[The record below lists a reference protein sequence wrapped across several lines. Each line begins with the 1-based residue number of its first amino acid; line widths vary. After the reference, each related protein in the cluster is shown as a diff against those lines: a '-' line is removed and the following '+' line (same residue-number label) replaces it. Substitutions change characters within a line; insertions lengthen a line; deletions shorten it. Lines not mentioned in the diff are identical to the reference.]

1 MRFVFTGA
9 KRIALLN
16 RRRKS
21 VVALARIPVIRALAR
36 ARRSPATMAPHRY
49 PMISMPEAIDIVL
62 SRAAPLEEESLPFP
76 DAVGRVLASE
86 VTAPRPHPPFPAS
99 IMDGYA
105 VRSADVPGTL
115 RVVGAARAGAPLGP
129 SADGSESHTGPGR
142 AVYITTGAPVPPGFD
157 AVVPVERVS
166 FPEGAG
172 SDAVAVADAFVPGT
186 NVRSVGS
193 DIERGEVLLHAGDRV
208 GPHELGI
215 AALAGVSEA
224 RTRRAPV
231 VAVLST
237 GDELADPYFTNGQND
252 APATF
257 FNSSDR
263 LDVSAGS
270 IFDANRHMLL
280 ACAREAGARVM
291 DLGIVRDDPDALA
304 AAVARAMDAGA
315 DVVVASGGVSEGD
328 KDHLKDVLLGSFGRI
343 AGVVHF
349 GRVMMK
355 PGKPLT
361 FAEIHRVK
369 IRSED
374 RSEDRREST
383 KLDEKKTVLAFGL
396 PGNPVSAAV
405 TFALVVAPAVRRM
418 LGWVDPRPRRLQA
431 VLAQD
436 IALDKERPEYHRA
449 TLDWEAKDA
458 SIANVFHAKK
468 NLPLARSTGR
478 QISSRLTSMRGAE
491 ALLELPRGPG
501 FVAKGTVVSA
511 LVIRDIGTQGGLQM
525 PRVRPKVV
533 RPGNAPDGVLAA
545 ADAGVVKKAL
555 RDDQDDAKTFGPRPR
570 AIAVVTHPFV
580 PAKSASELAR
590 ESDVPD
596 SDRAVT
602 DEGND
607 DDATILEATRR
618 FLRRAG
624 VRVSDDGDVAWR
636 VFEARAK
643 NGTSCR
649 LAAAARAAAETASIV
664 LIAPS
669 GPSAVSSQA
678 AVVAATDLGFPGLA
692 PRMRAPLEK
701 KYDQSDDDDFSDE
714 ERSEAEDAAALAAI
728 AYRETG
734 FGINAGQVAGAVVAS
749 LPCTNCEEA
758 LVEGLTKMLHVPREK
773 WEGLV
778 L

>member
-1 MRFVFTGA
+1 
-9 KRIALLN
+9 
-16 RRRKS
+16 
-21 VVALARIPVIRALAR
+21 
-36 ARRSPATMAPHRY
+36 
-49 PMISMPEAIDIVL
+49 MISMPEAIDIVL

-105 VRSADVPGTL
+105 VRAADVPGTL
-115 RVVGAARAGAPLGP
+115 RVVGAARAGAPLARDK
-129 SADGSESHTGPGR
+129 SDKSSESDADHGR

-157 AVVPVERVS
+157 AVVPIERVR
-166 FPEGAG
+166 FPGGDDAG
-172 SDAVAVADAFVPGT
+172 AVAVADAFSPGA

-193 DIERGEVLLHAGDRV
+193 DIQRGEVLLRAGDRV

-215 AALAGVSEA
+215 AALAGVAEA
-224 RTRRAPV
+224 RTRRAPL

-237 GDELADPYFTNGQND
+237 GDELADPFAD
-252 APATF
+252 SRLASAA
-257 FNSSDR
+257 SSPDDLR
-263 LDVSAGS
+263 PSS

-291 DLGIVRDDPDALA
+291 DLGIARDDPDALA
-304 AAVARAMDAGA
+304 DAIARAVDAGA
-315 DVVVASGGVSEGD
+315 DAVVASGGVSEGD
-328 KDHLKDVLLGSFGRI
+328 KDHLKETLLGSFGRV
-343 AGVVHF
+343 AGEVHF

-361 FAEIHRVK
+361 FAEISRTDD
-369 IRSED
+369 SED
-374 RSEDRREST
+374 STEDVSEDVSGTDATDAREGKRR
-383 KLDEKKTVLAFGL
+383 KEKKTVLAFGL

-418 LGWVDPRPRRLQA
+418 LGWADPRPRRLQA

-449 TLDWEAKDA
+449 TLDWEASGGDFANHDFADA
-458 SIANVFHAKK
+458 GKT

-491 ALLELPRGPG
+491 VLLELPRGPG
-501 FVAKGTVVSA
+501 SVAKGSVVSA

-525 PRVRPKVV
+525 PRVRPT
-533 RPGNAPDGVLAA
+533 
-545 ADAGVVKKAL
+545 VVKPKSPEVLGAATSSAAGIVAR
-555 RDDQDDAKTFGPRPR
+555 RDDEKKVFARRRAR

-580 PAKSASELAR
+580 FAKSASDLAR
-590 ESDVPD
+590 EADVPD

-607 DDATILEATRR
+607 DGAAVLEATRR

-624 VRVSDDGDVAWR
+624 VAEGGDAAWR
-636 VFEARAK
+636 VFEARAE
-643 NGTSCR
+643 NGTSRR
-649 LAAAARAAAETASIV
+649 LAAAARAAAESSSASIV

-669 GPSAVSSQA
+669 GPGAVSSQA
-678 AVVAATDLGFPGLA
+678 AVVAGTDLGFPGLA
-692 PRMRAPLEK
+692 PRMRAALERAFAETTEGE
-701 KYDQSDDDDFSDE
+701 DERSDE
-714 ERSEAEDAAALAAI
+714 PSLDGEDSDAEDAIAALA
-728 AYRETG
+728 YRESG

-758 LVEGLTKMLHVPREK
+758 LREGLTKMLIAPREK

-778 L
+778 S

>member
-1 MRFVFTGA
+1 M
-9 KRIALLN
+9 
-16 RRRKS
+16 
-21 VVALARIPVIRALAR
+21 
-36 ARRSPATMAPHRY
+36 
-49 PMISMPEAIDIVL
+49 
-62 SRAAPLEEESLPFP
+62 
-76 DAVGRVLASE
+76 
-86 VTAPRPHPPFPAS
+86 
-99 IMDGYA
+99 
-105 VRSADVPGTL
+105 
-115 RVVGAARAGAPLGP
+115 
-129 SADGSESHTGPGR
+129 
-142 AVYITTGAPVPPGFD
+142 
-157 AVVPVERVS
+157 
-166 FPEGAG
+166 
-172 SDAVAVADAFVPGT
+172 
-186 NVRSVGS
+186 
-193 DIERGEVLLHAGDRV
+193 
-208 GPHELGI
+208 
-215 AALAGVSEA
+215 
-224 RTRRAPV
+224 
-231 VAVLST
+231 
-237 GDELADPYFTNGQND
+237 
-252 APATF
+252 
-257 FNSSDR
+257 
-263 LDVSAGS
+263 
-270 IFDANRHMLL
+270 
-280 ACAREAGARVM
+280 
-291 DLGIVRDDPDALA
+291 
-304 AAVARAMDAGA
+304 
-315 DVVVASGGVSEGD
+315 
-328 KDHLKDVLLGSFGRI
+328 
-343 AGVVHF
+343 
-349 GRVMMK
+349 
-355 PGKPLT
+355 
-361 FAEIHRVK
+361 
-369 IRSED
+369 
-374 RSEDRREST
+374 
-383 KLDEKKTVLAFGL
+383 
-396 PGNPVSAAV
+396 SAAV

-458 SIANVFHAKK
+458 SFAEKNVFHAKK

-533 RPGNAPDGVLAA
+533 RPGDAPDGVLAA

-618 FLRRAG
+618 FTRRAG
-624 VRVSDDGDVAWR
+624 VRVSDDGDEKNAWR
-636 VFEARAK
+636 VFEARAE
-643 NGTSCR
+643 NGTSRR

-701 KYDQSDDDDFSDE
+701 KYHQSDDDDVSDFSE
-714 ERSEAEDAAALAAI
+714 ERSEAEATMAI
-728 AYRETG
+728 ATPRVCRRRMRRRLRRLRT
-734 FGINAGQVAGAVVAS
+734 AKR
-749 LPCTNCEEA
+749 A
-758 LVEGLTKMLHVPREK
+758 LGSTRGKSPARWWRLCPARTAKRRLLRV
-773 WEGLV
+773 
-778 L
+778 

>member
-1 MRFVFTGA
+1 
-9 KRIALLN
+9 
-16 RRRKS
+16 
-21 VVALARIPVIRALAR
+21 
-36 ARRSPATMAPHRY
+36 
-49 PMISMPEAIDIVL
+49 MISMPEAIDIVL

-105 VRSADVPGTL
+105 VRAADVPGTL
-115 RVVGAARAGAPLGP
+115 RVVGAARAGAPLGRDM
-129 SADGSESHTGPGR
+129 SDKSSDSDANHGR

-157 AVVPVERVS
+157 AVVPIERVR
-166 FPEGAG
+166 FPGGDPDAG
-172 SDAVAVADAFVPGT
+172 AVAVADAFGPGA

-193 DIERGEVLLHAGDRV
+193 DIQRGEVLLHAGDRV

-224 RTRRAPV
+224 RTRRAPL

-237 GDELADPYFTNGQND
+237 GDELADPFADGLFSSPD
-252 APATF
+252 ASA
-257 FNSSDR
+257 
-263 LDVSAGS
+263 SAGL

-280 ACAREAGARVM
+280 ACAREVGARVM
-291 DLGIVRDDPDALA
+291 DLGIARDDPDALA
-304 AAVARAMDAGA
+304 DAIARAVDAGA

-328 KDHLKDVLLGSFGRI
+328 KDHLKETLLGSFGRV
-343 AGVVHF
+343 AGEVHF

-361 FAEIHRVK
+361 FAEISRTE
-369 IRSED
+369 ED
-374 RSEDRREST
+374 STEDVSGTDATDAREGKRRKEKT
-383 KLDEKKTVLAFGL
+383 KKTVLAFGL

-418 LGWVDPRPRRLQA
+418 LGWADPRPRRLQA

-449 TLDWEAKDA
+449 TLDWEANDSSA
-458 SIANVFHAKK
+458 

-533 RPGNAPDGVLAA
+533 RPENARDRVLAA

-555 RDDQDDAKTFGPRPR
+555 RDDEDDAKKFAPRPK

-580 PAKSASELAR
+580 PAKSLSDLAR

-607 DDATILEATRR
+607 DAAAILEATRR
-618 FLRRAG
+618 FLQRAG
-624 VRVSDDGDVAWR
+624 VSTDGDEKNAWR
-636 VFEARAK
+636 VFEARAE
-643 NGTSCR
+643 NGTSRR
-649 LAAAARAAAETASIV
+649 LALAARAAAETASIV

-678 AVVAATDLGFPGLA
+678 AVVAGTDLGFPGLA
-692 PRMRAPLEK
+692 PRMRAALERAFPETM
-701 KYDQSDDDDFSDE
+701 DGED
-714 ERSEAEDAAALAAI
+714 ERSLDARGVDGEDSDADGAEDAEDAIAALA
-728 AYRETG
+728 YRESG

-758 LVEGLTKMLHVPREK
+758 LREGLTKMVIVPREK

-778 L
+778 S

>member
-1 MRFVFTGA
+1 
-9 KRIALLN
+9 
-16 RRRKS
+16 
-21 VVALARIPVIRALAR
+21 
-36 ARRSPATMAPHRY
+36 MAPHKY

-62 SRAAPLEEESLPFP
+62 SRAAPLEEESLPFA

-105 VRSADVPGTL
+105 VRAADVPGTL
-115 RVVGAARAGAPLGP
+115 RVVGAARAGAPLARDK
-129 SADGSESHTGPGR
+129 SDKSSESDADHGR

-157 AVVPVERVS
+157 AVVPIERVR
-166 FPEGAG
+166 FPGGDPDAG
-172 SDAVAVADAFVPGT
+172 AVAVADAFSPGA

-193 DIERGEVLLHAGDRV
+193 DIQRGEVLLRAGDRV

-215 AALAGVSEA
+215 AALAGVAEA
-224 RTRRAPV
+224 RTRRAPL

-237 GDELADPYFTNGQND
+237 GDELADPFAETE
-252 APATF
+252 
-257 FNSSDR
+257 SSR
-263 LDVSAGS
+263 SAGPSGNASASLDVTAGS

-280 ACAREAGARVM
+280 ACAREAGAEVM
-291 DLGIVRDDPDALA
+291 DLGIARDDPDALA
-304 AAVARAMDAGA
+304 DAVARAVDAGA
-315 DVVVASGGVSEGD
+315 DVVVTSGGVSEGD
-328 KDHLKDVLLGSFGRI
+328 KDHLKDVLLGSRGRI

-361 FAEIHRVK
+361 FAEIRRVAETK
-369 IRSED
+369 TSAREETSTTRS
-374 RSEDRREST
+374 
-383 KLDEKKTVLAFGL
+383 KTVLAFGL

-405 TFALVVAPAVRRM
+405 TFALAVAPAVRRM

-449 TLDWEAKDA
+449 TLDWEASGGDFANHDFADA
-458 SIANVFHAKK
+458 GKT

-491 ALLELPRGPG
+491 VLLELPRGPG
-501 FVAKGTVVSA
+501 SVAKGSVVSA

-525 PRVRPKVV
+525 PRVRPT
-533 RPGNAPDGVLAA
+533 
-545 ADAGVVKKAL
+545 VVKPKSPEVLGAATSSAAGIVAR
-555 RDDQDDAKTFGPRPR
+555 RDDEKKVFARRRAR

-580 PAKSASELAR
+580 FAKSASDLAR
-590 ESDVPD
+590 EADVPD

-607 DDATILEATRR
+607 DGAAVLEATRR

-624 VRVSDDGDVAWR
+624 VAEGGDAAWR
-636 VFEARAK
+636 VFEARAE
-643 NGTSCR
+643 NGTSRR
-649 LAAAARAAAETASIV
+649 LALAARAAAETASIV

-678 AVVAATDLGFPGLA
+678 AVVAGTDLGFPGLA
-692 PRMRAPLEK
+692 PRMRAALERAFAETTEGE
-701 KYDQSDDDDFSDE
+701 DERSDE
-714 ERSEAEDAAALAAI
+714 PSLDGEDSDAEDAIAALA
-728 AYRETG
+728 YRESG

-758 LVEGLTKMLHVPREK
+758 LREGLTKMVIVPREK

-778 L
+778 S

>member
-1 MRFVFTGA
+1 
-9 KRIALLN
+9 
-16 RRRKS
+16 
-21 VVALARIPVIRALAR
+21 
-36 ARRSPATMAPHRY
+36 
-49 PMISMPEAIDIVL
+49 MISMPEAIDIVL

-105 VRSADVPGTL
+105 VRAADVPGTL
-115 RVVGAARAGAPLGP
+115 RVVGAARAGAPLARDK
-129 SADGSESHTGPGR
+129 SDKSSESDADHGR

-157 AVVPVERVS
+157 AVVPIERVR
-166 FPEGAG
+166 FPGGDDAG
-172 SDAVAVADAFVPGT
+172 AVAVADAFSPGA

-193 DIERGEVLLHAGDRV
+193 DIQRGEVLLRAGDRV

-215 AALAGVSEA
+215 AALAGVAEA
-224 RTRRAPV
+224 RTRRAPL

-237 GDELADPYFTNGQND
+237 GDELADPFAD
-252 APATF
+252 SRLASAA
-257 FNSSDR
+257 SSPDDLR
-263 LDVSAGS
+263 PSS

-291 DLGIVRDDPDALA
+291 DLGIARDDPDALA
-304 AAVARAMDAGA
+304 DAIARAVDAGA

-328 KDHLKDVLLGSFGRI
+328 KDHLKDVLLGSFGRV
-343 AGVVHF
+343 AGAVHF

-361 FAEIHRVK
+361 FAEISRTEDS
-369 IRSED
+369 ISED
-374 RSEDRREST
+374 STVSTGRAFQDVSGTDATDAPDGKRRR
-383 KLDEKKTVLAFGL
+383 EKKTVLAFGL

-418 LGWVDPRPRRLQA
+418 LGWADPRPRRLQA

-449 TLDWEAKDA
+449 TLDWEASGGDFANFANADA
-458 SIANVFHAKK
+458 GKT

-491 ALLELPRGPG
+491 VLLELPRGPG
-501 FVAKGTVVSA
+501 SVAKGSVVSA

-525 PRVRPKVV
+525 PRVRPT
-533 RPGNAPDGVLAA
+533 
-545 ADAGVVKKAL
+545 VVKPKSPEVLGAATSSAAGIVAR
-555 RDDQDDAKTFGPRPR
+555 RDDEKKVFARDRAR

-580 PAKSASELAR
+580 FAKSASDLAR
-590 ESDVPD
+590 EADVPD

-607 DDATILEATRR
+607 DGAAVLEATQR

-624 VRVSDDGDVAWR
+624 VAEGGDAAWR
-636 VFEARAK
+636 VFEARAE
-643 NGTSCR
+643 NGTSRR
-649 LAAAARAAAETASIV
+649 LAAAARAAAESSSASIV

-669 GPSAVSSQA
+669 GPGAVSSQA
-678 AVVAATDLGFPGLA
+678 AVVAGTDLGFPGLA
-692 PRMRAPLEK
+692 PRMRAALERAFAETM
-701 KYDQSDDDDFSDE
+701 DDGEDE
-714 ERSEAEDAAALAAI
+714 RADERSLDGEDSDAEDAIAALA
-728 AYRETG
+728 YRESG

-758 LVEGLTKMLHVPREK
+758 LREGLTKMLIVPREK

-778 L
+778 S

>member
-1 MRFVFTGA
+1 
-9 KRIALLN
+9 
-16 RRRKS
+16 
-21 VVALARIPVIRALAR
+21 
-36 ARRSPATMAPHRY
+36 
-49 PMISMPEAIDIVL
+49 MISMPEAIDIVL

-105 VRSADVPGTL
+105 VRAADVPGTL
-115 RVVGAARAGAPLGP
+115 RVVGAARAGAPLGRDM
-129 SADGSESHTGPGR
+129 SDKSSDSDANHGR

-157 AVVPVERVS
+157 AVVPIERVR
-166 FPEGAG
+166 FPGGDPDAG
-172 SDAVAVADAFVPGT
+172 AVAVADAFGPGA

-193 DIERGEVLLHAGDRV
+193 DIQRGEVLLHAGDRV

-224 RTRRAPV
+224 RTRRAPL

-237 GDELADPYFTNGQND
+237 GDELADPFADGLFSSPD
-252 APATF
+252 ASA
-257 FNSSDR
+257 
-263 LDVSAGS
+263 SAGL

-280 ACAREAGARVM
+280 ACAREVGARVM
-291 DLGIVRDDPDALA
+291 DLGIARDDPDALA
-304 AAVARAMDAGA
+304 DAIARAVDAGA

-328 KDHLKDVLLGSFGRI
+328 KDHLKETLLGSFGRV
-343 AGVVHF
+343 AGEVHF

-361 FAEIHRVK
+361 FAEISRTDD
-369 IRSED
+369 SED
-374 RSEDRREST
+374 STEDVSEDVSGTDATDAREGKRR
-383 KLDEKKTVLAFGL
+383 KEKKTVLAFGL

-418 LGWVDPRPRRLQA
+418 LGWADPRPRRLQA

-449 TLDWEAKDA
+449 TLDWEASGGDFA
-458 SIANVFHAKK
+458 SHGKTNT

-491 ALLELPRGPG
+491 VLLELPRGPG
-501 FVAKGTVVSA
+501 SVAKGSVVSA

-525 PRVRPKVV
+525 PRVRPTVV
-533 RPGNAPDGVLAA
+533 KPESPEVSGAATSSAA
-545 ADAGVVKKAL
+545 AFVVAR
-555 RDDQDDAKTFGPRPR
+555 RDDEKKGFARDGAR

-580 PAKSASELAR
+580 FAKSASDLAR
-590 ESDVPD
+590 EADLPD

-607 DDATILEATRR
+607 DGAAVLEATRR

-624 VRVSDDGDVAWR
+624 VAEGGDAAWR
-636 VFEARAK
+636 VFEARAE
-643 NGTSCR
+643 NGTSRR
-649 LAAAARAAAETASIV
+649 LAAAARAAAESSSASIV

-669 GPSAVSSQA
+669 GPGAVSSQA
-678 AVVAATDLGFPGLA
+678 AVVAGTDLGFPGLA
-692 PRMRAPLEK
+692 PRMRAALERAFPETM
-701 KYDQSDDDDFSDE
+701 DGED
-714 ERSEAEDAAALAAI
+714 ERSLDARGVDGEDSDADGAEDAEDAIAALA
-728 AYRETG
+728 YRESG

-758 LVEGLTKMLHVPREK
+758 LREGLTKMVIVPREK

-778 L
+778 S

>member
-1 MRFVFTGA
+1 
-9 KRIALLN
+9 
-16 RRRKS
+16 
-21 VVALARIPVIRALAR
+21 
-36 ARRSPATMAPHRY
+36 
-49 PMISMPEAIDIVL
+49 MISMPEAIDIVL

-129 SADGSESHTGPGR
+129 SGDKSSGSDAVHGR

-157 AVVPVERVS
+157 AVVPIERVR
-166 FPEGAG
+166 FPGGDDAG
-172 SDAVAVADAFVPGT
+172 AVAVADAFSPGA

-193 DIERGEVLLHAGDRV
+193 DIQRGEVLLRAGDRV

-215 AALAGVSEA
+215 AALAGVAEA
-224 RTRRAPV
+224 RTRRAPL

-237 GDELADPYFTNGQND
+237 GDELADPFAD
-252 APATF
+252 SRLASAA
-257 FNSSDR
+257 SSPDELR
-263 LDVSAGS
+263 PSS

-291 DLGIVRDDPDALA
+291 DLGIARDDPDALA
-304 AAVARAMDAGA
+304 DAIARAVDAGA

-328 KDHLKDVLLGSFGRI
+328 KDHLKETLLGSFGRV
-343 AGVVHF
+343 AGEVHF

-361 FAEIHRVK
+361 FAEISRTEEDSTEDV
-369 IRSED
+369 SED
-374 RSEDRREST
+374 VSGTDATDAREGKRR
-383 KLDEKKTVLAFGL
+383 KEKKTVLAFGL

-418 LGWVDPRPRRLQA
+418 LGWADPRPRRLQA

-449 TLDWEAKDA
+449 TLDWEASGGDFASHDFADA
-458 SIANVFHAKK
+458 GKTK
-468 NLPLARSTGR
+468 TNLPLARSTGR

-491 ALLELPRGPG
+491 VLLELPRGPG
-501 FVAKGTVVSA
+501 SVAKGSVVSA

-525 PRVRPKVV
+525 PRVRPT
-533 RPGNAPDGVLAA
+533 
-545 ADAGVVKKAL
+545 VVKPESPEVLGAATSSAAGIVAR
-555 RDDQDDAKTFGPRPR
+555 RDDEKKVFARDGAR

-580 PAKSASELAR
+580 FAKSASDLAR
-590 ESDVPD
+590 EADVPD

-607 DDATILEATRR
+607 DGAAVLEATQR

-624 VRVSDDGDVAWR
+624 VAEGGDAAWR
-636 VFEARAK
+636 VFEARAE
-643 NGTSCR
+643 NGTSRR
-649 LAAAARAAAETASIV
+649 LAAAARAAAESSSASIV

-669 GPSAVSSQA
+669 GPGAVSSQA
-678 AVVAATDLGFPGLA
+678 AVVAGTDLGFPGLA
-692 PRMRAPLEK
+692 PRMRAALERAFAETTEGE
-701 KYDQSDDDDFSDE
+701 DERSDE
-714 ERSEAEDAAALAAI
+714 PSLDGEDSDAEGAEDAEDAIAALA
-728 AYRETG
+728 YRESG

-758 LVEGLTKMLHVPREK
+758 LREGLTKMLIAPREK

-778 L
+778 S

>member
-1 MRFVFTGA
+1 
-9 KRIALLN
+9 
-16 RRRKS
+16 
-21 VVALARIPVIRALAR
+21 
-36 ARRSPATMAPHRY
+36 
-49 PMISMPEAIDIVL
+49 MISMPEAIDIVL

-105 VRSADVPGTL
+105 VRAADVPGTL
-115 RVVGAARAGAPLGP
+115 RVVGAARAGAPLARDK
-129 SADGSESHTGPGR
+129 SDKSSESDADHGR

-157 AVVPVERVS
+157 AVVPIERVR
-166 FPEGAG
+166 FPGGDDAG
-172 SDAVAVADAFVPGT
+172 AVAVADAFSPGA

-193 DIERGEVLLHAGDRV
+193 DIQRGEVLLRAGDRV

-215 AALAGVSEA
+215 AALAGVAEA
-224 RTRRAPV
+224 RTRRAPL

-237 GDELADPYFTNGQND
+237 GDELADPFAD
-252 APATF
+252 SRLASAA
-257 FNSSDR
+257 SSPDELR
-263 LDVSAGS
+263 PSS

-291 DLGIVRDDPDALA
+291 DLGIARDDPDALA
-304 AAVARAMDAGA
+304 DAIARAVDAGA
-315 DVVVASGGVSEGD
+315 DAVVASGGVSEGD
-328 KDHLKDVLLGSFGRI
+328 KDHLKDVLLGSFGRV
-343 AGVVHF
+343 AGAVHF

-361 FAEIHRVK
+361 FAEISRT
-369 IRSED
+369 ED
-374 RSEDRREST
+374 SISVTTVSTGRAGDVTGTNATDAPEGKRRR
-383 KLDEKKTVLAFGL
+383 EKKTVLAFGL

-418 LGWVDPRPRRLQA
+418 LGWADPRPRRLQA

-449 TLDWEAKDA
+449 TLDWEASGGDFANHDFADA
-458 SIANVFHAKK
+458 GKT

-491 ALLELPRGPG
+491 VLLELPRGPG
-501 FVAKGTVVSA
+501 SVAKGSVVSA

-525 PRVRPKVV
+525 PRVRPT
-533 RPGNAPDGVLAA
+533 
-545 ADAGVVKKAL
+545 VVKPESPEVLGAATSSAAGIVAR
-555 RDDQDDAKTFGPRPR
+555 RDDEKKVFARDGAR

-580 PAKSASELAR
+580 FAKSASDLAR
-590 ESDVPD
+590 EADVPD

-607 DDATILEATRR
+607 DGAAVLEATQR

-624 VRVSDDGDVAWR
+624 VAEGGDAAWR
-636 VFEARAK
+636 VFEARAE
-643 NGTSCR
+643 NGTSRR
-649 LAAAARAAAETASIV
+649 LAAAARAAAESSSASIV

-669 GPSAVSSQA
+669 GPGAVSSQA
-678 AVVAATDLGFPGLA
+678 AVVAGTDLGFPGLA
-692 PRMRAPLEK
+692 PRMRAALERAFAETTEGE
-701 KYDQSDDDDFSDE
+701 DERSDE
-714 ERSEAEDAAALAAI
+714 PSLDGEDSDAEGAEDAEDAIAALA
-728 AYRETG
+728 YRESG

-758 LVEGLTKMLHVPREK
+758 LREGLTKMLIAPREK

-778 L
+778 S

>member
-1 MRFVFTGA
+1 
-9 KRIALLN
+9 
-16 RRRKS
+16 
-21 VVALARIPVIRALAR
+21 
-36 ARRSPATMAPHRY
+36 
-49 PMISMPEAIDIVL
+49 MISMPEAIDIVL

-105 VRSADVPGTL
+105 VRAADVPGTL
-115 RVVGAARAGAPLGP
+115 RVVGAARAGAPLARDK
-129 SADGSESHTGPGR
+129 SDKSSESDADHGR

-157 AVVPVERVS
+157 AVVPIERVR
-166 FPEGAG
+166 FPGGDDAG
-172 SDAVAVADAFVPGT
+172 AVAVADAFSPGA

-193 DIERGEVLLHAGDRV
+193 DIQRGEVLLRAGDRV

-215 AALAGVSEA
+215 AALAGVAEA
-224 RTRRAPV
+224 RTRRAPL

-237 GDELADPYFTNGQND
+237 GDELADPFAD
-252 APATF
+252 SRLASAA
-257 FNSSDR
+257 SSPDDLR
-263 LDVSAGS
+263 PSS

-304 AAVARAMDAGA
+304 DAIARAVDAGA

-328 KDHLKDVLLGSFGRI
+328 KDHLKDVLLGSFGRV
-343 AGVVHF
+343 AGAVHF

-361 FAEIHRVK
+361 FAEISRTEISRTVSTG
-369 IRSED
+369 RAED
-374 RSEDRREST
+374 VSGTDATDAPEGKRRR
-383 KLDEKKTVLAFGL
+383 EKKTVLAFGL

-418 LGWVDPRPRRLQA
+418 LGWADPRPRRLQA

-449 TLDWEAKDA
+449 TLDWEASPAWDF
-458 SIANVFHAKK
+458 ANHDDFADVTKK
-468 NLPLARSTGR
+468 KTNLPLARSTGR

-491 ALLELPRGPG
+491 VLLELPRGPG
-501 FVAKGTVVSA
+501 SVAKGSVVSA

-525 PRVRPKVV
+525 PRVRPT
-533 RPGNAPDGVLAA
+533 
-545 ADAGVVKKAL
+545 VVKPKSPEVLGAATSSAAGIVAR
-555 RDDQDDAKTFGPRPR
+555 RDDEKKVFARHRAR

-580 PAKSASELAR
+580 FAKSASDLAR
-590 ESDVPD
+590 EADVPD

-607 DDATILEATRR
+607 DGAAVLEATRR

-624 VRVSDDGDVAWR
+624 VAEGGDAAWR
-636 VFEARAK
+636 VFEARAE
-643 NGTSCR
+643 NGTSRR
-649 LAAAARAAAETASIV
+649 LAAAARAAAESSSASIV

-669 GPSAVSSQA
+669 GPGAVSSQA
-678 AVVAATDLGFPGLA
+678 AVVAGTDLGFPGLA
-692 PRMRAPLEK
+692 PRMRAALERAFAETM
-701 KYDQSDDDDFSDE
+701 DGGEDERSDE
-714 ERSEAEDAAALAAI
+714 RSLDGEDSDAEDAIAALA
-728 AYRETG
+728 YRESG

-758 LVEGLTKMLHVPREK
+758 LREGLTKMLIVPREK

-778 L
+778 S

>member
-1 MRFVFTGA
+1 
-9 KRIALLN
+9 
-16 RRRKS
+16 
-21 VVALARIPVIRALAR
+21 
-36 ARRSPATMAPHRY
+36 
-49 PMISMPEAIDIVL
+49 MISMPEAIDIVL

-105 VRSADVPGTL
+105 VRAADVPGTL
-115 RVVGAARAGAPLGP
+115 QVVGAARAGAPLGRDM
-129 SADGSESHTGPGR
+129 SDKSSDSDANHGR

-157 AVVPVERVS
+157 AVVPIERVR
-166 FPEGAG
+166 FPGGDPDAG
-172 SDAVAVADAFVPGT
+172 AVAVADAFGPGA

-193 DIERGEVLLHAGDRV
+193 DIQRGEVLLHAGDRV

-224 RTRRAPV
+224 RTRRAPL

-237 GDELADPYFTNGQND
+237 GDELADPFADGLFSSPD
-252 APATF
+252 ASA
-257 FNSSDR
+257 
-263 LDVSAGS
+263 SAGL

-280 ACAREAGARVM
+280 ACAREVGARVM
-291 DLGIVRDDPDALA
+291 DLGIARDDPDALA
-304 AAVARAMDAGA
+304 DAIARAVDAGA

-328 KDHLKDVLLGSFGRI
+328 KDHLKETLLGSFGRV
-343 AGVVHF
+343 AGEVHF

-361 FAEIHRVK
+361 FAEISRTDD
-369 IRSED
+369 SED
-374 RSEDRREST
+374 STEDVSEDVSGTDATDAREGKRR
-383 KLDEKKTVLAFGL
+383 KEKKTVLAFGL

-418 LGWVDPRPRRLQA
+418 LGWADPRPRRLQA

-449 TLDWEAKDA
+449 TLDWEASGGDFA
-458 SIANVFHAKK
+458 SHGKTNT

-491 ALLELPRGPG
+491 VLLELPRGPG
-501 FVAKGTVVSA
+501 SVAKGSVVSA

-525 PRVRPKVV
+525 PRVRPTVV
-533 RPGNAPDGVLAA
+533 KPESPEVSGAATSSAA
-545 ADAGVVKKAL
+545 AFVVARATTKK
-555 RDDQDDAKTFGPRPR
+555 KVSR
-570 AIAVVTHPFV
+570 AMARGRSPVVTHPFV
-580 PAKSASELAR
+580 FAKSASDLAR
-590 ESDVPD
+590 EADVPD

-607 DDATILEATRR
+607 DGAAVLEATRR

-624 VRVSDDGDVAWR
+624 VRRGRRRAAWR
-636 VFEARAK
+636 VFEARAE
-643 NGTSCR
+643 NGTSRR
-649 LAAAARAAAETASIV
+649 LAAAARAAAESSSASIV

-669 GPSAVSSQA
+669 GPGAVSSQA
-678 AVVAATDLGFPGLA
+678 AVVAGTDLGFPGLRA
-692 PRMRAPLEK
+692 AHARGAREGVPRDDGRRRRAKSGRARSGRRRFGRGWRGGRGGCDRGAGVPRVGLR
-701 KYDQSDDDDFSDE
+701 DQRGAS
-714 ERSEAEDAAALAAI
+714 RGRGGRVAALHEL
-728 AYRETG
+728 RR
-734 FGINAGQVAGAVVAS
+734 GAS
-749 LPCTNCEEA
+749 
-758 LVEGLTKMLHVPREK
+758 
-773 WEGLV
+773 
-778 L
+778 

>member
-1 MRFVFTGA
+1 
-9 KRIALLN
+9 
-16 RRRKS
+16 
-21 VVALARIPVIRALAR
+21 
-36 ARRSPATMAPHRY
+36 
-49 PMISMPEAIDIVL
+49 MISMPEAIDIVL

-129 SADGSESHTGPGR
+129 SADGSETHTGAGR

-166 FPEGAG
+166 FPKGEG
-172 SDAVAVADAFVPGT
+172 SDAVAVADAFVPGA

-193 DIERGEVLLHAGDRV
+193 DIQRGEVLLHAGDRV

-224 RTRRAPV
+224 RTRRAPT

-237 GDELADPYFTNGQND
+237 GDELADPYARMYKPNGQTD
-252 APATF
+252 APATIDRSAAAS
-257 FNSSDR
+257 SSDR

-304 AAVARAMDAGA
+304 GAVAKAMDAGA

-361 FAEIHRVK
+361 FAEIHRVS
-369 IRSED
+369 RTDSDD
-374 RSEDRREST
+374 RSEDRDESRT
-383 KLDEKKTVLAFGL
+383 QLDGKKTNKKPVLAFGL

-449 TLDWEAKDA
+449 TLDWEANDSSA
-458 SIANVFHAKK
+458 

-533 RPGNAPDGVLAA
+533 RPENAHDRVLAA
-545 ADAGVVKKAL
+545 ADAGVAKKAL
-555 RDDQDDAKTFGPRPR
+555 RDDEDDAKKFALRPK

-580 PAKSASELAR
+580 PAKSLSDLAR

-607 DDATILEATRR
+607 DAAAILEATRR
-618 FLRRAG
+618 FLQRAG
-624 VRVSDDGDVAWR
+624 VSTDGDEKNAWR
-636 VFEARAK
+636 VFEARAE
-643 NGTSCR
+643 NGTSRR
-649 LAAAARAAAETASIV
+649 LALAARAAAETASIV

-678 AVVAATDLGFPGLA
+678 AVVAGTDLGFPGLA

-701 KYDQSDDDDFSDE
+701 KYDQSAKYDDGE

-758 LVEGLTKMLHVPREK
+758 LVEGLTKMLLVPREK